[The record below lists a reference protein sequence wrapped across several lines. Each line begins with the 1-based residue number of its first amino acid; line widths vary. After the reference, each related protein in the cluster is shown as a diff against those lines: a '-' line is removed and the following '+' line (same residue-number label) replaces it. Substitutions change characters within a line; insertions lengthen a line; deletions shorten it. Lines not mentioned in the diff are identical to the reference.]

1 MIGDIFWW
9 PFAVA
14 FAGAWAIFGIL
25 FLAFW
30 VWMIVDAAKRKFK
43 NDVEKIVWLLVI
55 VFGHWIGALVYF
67 IVVRMYNPKG
77 LAKK

>member
-1 MIGDIFWW
+1 MF
-9 PFAVA
+9 FN
-14 FAGAWAIFGIL
+14 IFGIL